1 MHTFNRAISLATPT
15 GRREMKGN
23 LAVNAQR
30 HIQPQILKVPEN
42 TPRSKKTATQKES
55 ASILADVTERS
66 SNELLAHQQS
76 ENGYQTDSIYQVV

>member
-30 HIQPQILKVPEN
+30 HIPQILKVPEN

-55 ASILADVTERS
+55 ASILADVAERS

-76 ENGYQTDSIYQVV
+76 ENGYQTDSLYQVV